1 MNCSDCKELIGALM
15 DNELE
20 ETQAGAVREHLAFC
34 AECAVVCEDLT
45 SIVDACKDGSD
56 EIVPPNSKALW
67 LRINNMIESEV
78 KPAPVLP
85 PPPAPRSWGISILRF
100 SAAVLVIA
108 VISSTVTYFALRN
121 YIQPPTDDFT
131 SRSAATQTTFE
142 KVLSKIGLVDTPQ
155 QARERRLKE
164 REAAIEYWNAR
175 VMTRRS
181 QWDRVTREAFDRNLQ
196 VIEESV
202 KDYTTILNQDP
213 EDELSGEMLDA
224 VMNDK
229 MNLLRDFADL

>member
-1 MNCSDCKELIGALM
+1 MNCSDCRELIGALM

-20 ETQAGAVREHLAFC
+20 ETRAGEVREHLAFC
-34 AECAVVCEDLT
+34 ADCAVVCEDLT
-45 SIVDACKDGSD
+45 SIVDACKENSS

-78 KPAPVLP
+78 KPTPALP
-85 PPPAPRSWGISILRF
+85 PPPPPRSWGVSILRF

-108 VISSTVTYFALRN
+108 VISSTVTYFALKN

-142 KVLSKIGLVDTPQ
+142 RVLSKIGLVDTPQ
-155 QARERRLKE
+155 QARERRVKE
-164 REAAIEYWNAR
+164 RQAAIEYWNAR
-175 VMTRRS
+175 VMTRRPR
-181 QWDRVTREAFDRNLQ
+181 WDRVTREAFDRNLQ
-196 VIEESV
+196 VIEESLN
-202 KDYTTILNQDP
+202 DYTTILSQDP

>member
-20 ETQAGAVREHLAFC
+20 QTRAADVREHLAFC
-34 AECAVVCEDLT
+34 PECAVVCEDLT
-45 SIVDACKDGSD
+45 SILDACKTGTSD
-56 EIVPPNSKALW
+56 IVPPNSKALW
-67 LRINNMIESEV
+67 LRINNVIESDV
-78 KPAPVLP
+78 KTAPAMP
-85 PPPAPRSWGISILRF
+85 PPPAPRSWGVSVLRF
-100 SAAVLVIA
+100 SAAVLAIA

-121 YIQPPTDDFT
+121 YVKPATDDLAA
-131 SRSAATQTTFE
+131 RSSATQTTFE
-142 KVLSKIGLVDTPQ
+142 KVLSKIGLIDTPQ

-175 VMTRRS
+175 VMTRCP

-196 VIEESV
+196 VLDESV
-202 KDYTTILNQDP
+202 KDYTTILSQDP